1 MDIFIEGMDI
11 FNMSS
16 TGKRNGYKN
25 KCLLL
30 VACLSLKQWEDK
42 EDRGRHRPLVI
53 NDIIYGVI
61 FTTIDIMIIITILIV
76 SRSSSSKMTNS
87 PLVNVWASQYLRL
100 AADMGILLKLQKN
113 YPLRCSI
120 VVGINFG
127 FF

>member
-16 TGKRNGYKN
+16 TGIRNGYKN
-25 KCLLL
+25 KRLLL
-30 VACLSLKQWEDK
+30 VACLGLKQWEDN

-61 FTTIDIMIIITILIV
+61 FTTIVIMIIITILIV
-76 SRSSSSKMTNS
+76 SRSSQLTNS
-87 PLVNVWASQYLRL
+87 PLVNVWASQNLRL
-100 AADMGILLKLQKN
+100 DADMGILLKLQKN